1 MKGQKKVVPGKS
13 QVIDAE
19 SYIKHLVALGERLKK
34 ARKAGS
40 LRFAEI
46 GDVTGYMKREIKDF
60 EAGQI
65 DLQRDFVCGMMLLG
79 VSPAWLLAGVKPK
92 LIPGHPT
99 MMVKERDKAYIRIGR
114 SVDKYFASIEKKGL
128 AGNVKPYVKW
138 PEGCEASI
146 RAYLA

>member
-1 MKGQKKVVPGKS
+1 MRKKPYENRR
-13 QVIDAE
+13 I
-19 SYIKHLVALGERLKK
+19 
-34 ARKAGS
+34 
-40 LRFAEI
+40 
-46 GDVTGYMKREIKDF
+46 

-99 MMVKERDKAYIRIGR
+99 MMDKERDKAYIRIGR

-138 PEGCEASI
+138 PGAVRLRSWPTWGNSEGVG
-146 RAYLA
+146 LHFWKW